1 MARVAVALL
10 VGVAA
15 CHHSAPTYPALDGAC
30 DRNRIGTVSVEGAPA
45 SEVAGIMVL
54 EGTRDDP
61 ARTERVA
68 RQTIETMRSDG
79 YARASLTITPKR
91 GCRVDLR
98 VDVSLG
104 PKFKISDI
112 AFATDDAFP
121 AAVRTQTI
129 EDALGGINSV
139 GGVYSPARLKRSL
152 SELNQRY
159 YDAGWLEV
167 QIGEPIAHYDDE
179 HATIAVEIPVQAGR
193 RFRIGQVHATGGEPA
208 QRAVVMASLGLK
220 NGDWYDGEMLRTGI
234 ERIRRKL
241 GVLGQDVELR
251 TNVSLKRREIDLEAV
266 VEAVP

>member
-15 CHHSAPTYPALDGAC
+15 CHHSAPAYPALESAC
-30 DRNRIGTVSVEGAPA
+30 DDSRIGKVSVEGAEA
-45 SEVAGIMVL
+45 ADVAGIMVL

-68 RQTIETMRSDG
+68 RQTIETLRTDG
-79 YARASLTITPKR
+79 YSRASLSITPKR

-98 VDVSLG
+98 VDVALG

-121 AAVRTQTI
+121 AAVRTQLI
-129 EDALGGINSV
+129 EDSLGGINSV
-139 GGVYSPARLKRSL
+139 GGVYSAPRLKRSL

-167 QIGEPIAHYDDE
+167 QIDEPLAHYDDE
-179 HATIAVEIPVQAGR
+179 HSTISVEIPIRAGK
-193 RFRIGQVHATGGEPA
+193 RFRIGQIRASGGEPA
-208 QRAVVMASLGLK
+208 QRAVVMAALGLK
-220 NGDWYDGEMLRTGI
+220 NGDWYDGEVLRTGI
-234 ERIRRKL
+234 ERVRRKL
-241 GVLGQDVELR
+241 GVLGQDVELH